1 MALSLAL
8 PLSGIEAEHFYA
20 LGMRILYEQ
29 GLRTLNG
36 IGPISPSIG
45 SESSSGISSLTP
57 SLEPDFIANN
67 PNSTAPSSLANSAE
81 DSGQGDRL
89 NDIEV
94 INVPCKVIYCGRDIL
109 NLGANMREPS
119 WRLLI
124 PYTCNHNNVTDNN
137 SNYHLLSEKA
147 LTEEYP
153 MVVKCRHQ
161 DKHRDGTTLNEPI
174 FSPIMYVRELNDL
187 RCQFVR
193 KFYNI
198 FINVR

>member
-45 SESSSGISSLTP
+45 SESSGISSLTP
-57 SLEPDFIANN
+57 SLEPDFILNN
-67 PNSTAPSSLANSAE
+67 PNSTAPSSLATSTE

-153 MVVKCRHQ
+153 MKKCS
-161 DKHRDGTTLNEPI
+161 DCG
-174 FSPIMYVRELNDL
+174 FSELSL
-187 RCQFVR
+187 SSCF
-193 KFYNI
+193 
-198 FINVR
+198 